1 MKIVFLGTGGSWPSP
16 ERNVSAVAVKRGSE
30 VLLLDCGEG
39 TQRQLMKSTVSF
51 MQVSKIFITH
61 FHGDH
66 FLGLPGLLQSMSL
79 NDRKHELAI
88 FGPEGC
94 SDLIM
99 TIMNLGYYNPTYP
112 IEMNDV
118 KPGDVLEFD
127 EYTVKV
133 GEASHNVPAVFY
145 AIEERFRPGKFNKPK
160 ALELGIPEGKLF
172 SQLQSGM
179 TVVHNGKTF
188 TPEMV
193 LGPPRPGRKI
203 VYTGDTKPTDAITD
217 MAKDCDVLIHDST
230 TALDLEEK
238 ANFYGH
244 SSSRQAAEA
253 AKKANARMLFL
264 THISPRYDETA
275 QLELDAKAVFE
286 NSLVATDFIEYDVKY
301 KNEE

>member
-30 VLLLDCGEG
+30 VLLFDCGEG

-79 NDRKHELAI
+79 NDRKHELEI
-88 FGPEGC
+88 YGPEGC
-94 SDLIM
+94 SDLIL

-112 IEMNDV
+112 VSMNDV
-118 KPGDVLEFD
+118 KPGDVLEFE
-127 EYTVKV
+127 EYSVKV

-145 AIEERFRPGKFNKPK
+145 ALEENPRPGKFNKAR
-160 ALELGIPEGKLF
+160 ALEIGIPEGKMF

-179 TVVHNGKTF
+179 TVEHKGKTY
-188 TPEMV
+188 TPDMV

-203 VYTGDTKPTDAITD
+203 VYTGDTKPCEAIAD

-230 TALDLEEK
+230 TALDLEDK
-238 ANFYGH
+238 ANFYCH

-253 AKKANARMLFL
+253 AKTANAVKLFL
-264 THISPRYDETA
+264 THISPRYDETE
-275 QLELDAKAVFE
+275 QLEADAKAVFA
-286 NSLVATDFIEYDVKY
+286 NSQVATDFLEYDVKY